1 MTKIYSAN
9 SFTLAEFV
17 VIIDIIAYCIFLGEI
32 MENVIV
38 LVYIFVVGLCIG
50 SFLNVCIYRIPKEE
64 SIANPPSH
72 CGSCGTSL
80 KAIDLVPVFSYLFL
94 RGRCRYCKEKIS
106 IRYPL
111 IELITALLLAAVYL
125 QHQLSFDF
133 LKYSVL
139 VIMLILIGIIDF
151 DTTDVY
157 FKTTITGVIFG
168 VAFLLYGYYL
178 GNGVKQFI
186 LGAAVG
192 GSAIAAVILLT
203 KGMGWGD
210 AEICLMSGLFLGL
223 KLTLFM
229 LFVSVVLG
237 GFIGLLLILFKIKS
251 RKDYIPFGPF
261 IALGAIFTVFF
272 GDKVIQWYLTTMLI

>member
-1 MTKIYSAN
+1 
-9 SFTLAEFV
+9 
-17 VIIDIIAYCIFLGEI
+17 

-38 LVYIFVVGLCIG
+38 LVYIFVVALCIG

-72 CGSCGTSL
+72 CGSCGTTL
-80 KAIDLVPVFSYLFL
+80 KAIDLIPVFSYLSL
-94 RGRCRYCKEKIS
+94 RGRCRYCKQKIS

-111 IELITALLLAAVYL
+111 VELTTALLVTAVYL
-125 QHQLSFDF
+125 QYGLSFDF
-133 LKYSVL
+133 LKYSIL
-139 VIMLILIGIIDF
+139 VVMLILIGMIDF
-151 DTTDVY
+151 DTTDIY
-157 FKTTITGVIFG
+157 FKTTFTGSILG
-168 VAFLLYGYYL
+168 IAFLLYGYYL
-178 GNGVKQFI
+178 GFGVKQFI

-192 GSAIAAVILLT
+192 GAAIAAVILLT

-210 AEICLMSGLFLGL
+210 AEICFMSGLFLGF

-229 LFVSVVLG
+229 LFISIVLG
-237 GFIGLLLILFKIKS
+237 GFIGLMLIVFKIKS

-272 GDKVIQWYLTTMLI
+272 GDKVIQWYLLTMLM